1 MGNQSLDAELDKV
14 WQIRYSNTKK
24 ANIESKKLYEKA
36 VANGDESAQ
45 MYALLYQ
52 AATSFLLSSDILL
65 SDLLQCVNYFEKR
78 PNEKG
83 LTIAYNYTGNVFENI
98 GKYNEAINYCQKSV
112 KAAQEINYSEGIGD
126 AYNTLGI
133 VYMRIGDYLNSEQAF
148 QKALQIRLENELV
161 AASASSYNLL
171 GRVNTLK
178 RNFEAA
184 LLNYQKS
191 LALREKHGHIGAI
204 PWSQL
209 GLGSLFIEM
218 GRLDDSEEY
227 FTKAMEAAEK
237 NNDERC
243 LMHCDYGLGKLFSI
257 QNNANKAVLHLE
269 KALSVAEKI
278 DAKAVMADIY
288 QVLSEVNTQNQDFQ
302 NALTNFRKYH
312 NLKEEILNT
321 ETHNQLKNQEI
332 AFAVERSQKE
342 AEIYQLKHVELK
354 KAYDILEE
362 KNKQITDSIH
372 YASSIQ
378 SALLPEMEALQNFFA
393 DSFILFKPKDIVSGD
408 FYWIQQLG
416 NKILI
421 TAADCTGHG
430 VPGAFMSVLGI
441 SLLDDIVNKNKITQ
455 PGRILDELRSKII
468 HALNQ
473 HKEKD
478 KKDGMDM
485 ALCLF
490 DFDEKKGY
498 YSGSYNPLYII
509 RDNELEQIKADRMPI
524 GLHIKDNVPF
534 SEHEFALQKGDQ
546 YYMFSDGFADQ
557 FGGPNERK
565 IKSKKFQELLLENA
579 SQSAQLQRNALDNY
593 FETWRGNMEQIDDVI
608 IIGLKI

>member
-1 MGNQSLDAELDKV
+1 MGNLNLIAELEKV
-14 WQIRYSNTKK
+14 WQMRYSNTKK
-24 ANIESKKLYEKA
+24 ANLESNKLYEVA
-36 VANGDESAQ
+36 VNENDIAGQ
-45 MYALLYQ
+45 MYALLYR

-65 SDLLQCVNYFEKR
+65 SDLLQCVDYFEKN
-78 PNEKG
+78 PKEKG
-83 LTIAYNYTGNVFENI
+83 LTIAYNFTGNVFENI
-98 GKYNEAINYCQKSV
+98 GKYNEAIHYCQKSV
-112 KAAQEINYSEGIGD
+112 KAAQEINYAEGIGD
-126 AYNTLGI
+126 SYNTLGI
-133 VYMRIGDYLNSEQAF
+133 VYMRIGDYLNSEKSF
-148 QKALQIRLENELV
+148 QKALQIRMENEMF
-161 AASASSYNLL
+161 AAAASSYNLL

-178 RNFEAA
+178 RNFEEA
-184 LLNYQKS
+184 LSNYQKS
-191 LALREKHGHIGAI
+191 LELRINHGHTGAI

-209 GLGSLFIEM
+209 GLGSLFLEM
-218 GRLDDSEEY
+218 GRLDDSETY
-227 FTKAMEAAEK
+227 FTKAIDAAKK

-243 LMHCDYGLGKLFSI
+243 LMHCNYGLGKLFSI
-257 QNNANKAVLHLE
+257 QNNGSKSVEHLE
-269 KALSVAEKI
+269 KALSVAEKM

-362 KNKQITDSIH
+362 KNKQITDSIN

-378 SALLPEMEALQNFFA
+378 SALLPDMEALQNFFS

-408 FYWIQQLG
+408 FYWIQPLG

-441 SLLDDIVNKNKITQ
+441 SLLDDIVNKNGVIK
-455 PGRILDELRSKII
+455 PNEILFELRAKII

-490 DFDEKKGY
+490 DFDGHKGY

-509 RDNELEQIKADRMPI
+509 RNNEFEQIKADRMPI
-524 GLHIKDNVPF
+524 GLHIKDNMPF
-534 SEHEFALQKGDQ
+534 SEHEFSFDKGDQ
-546 YYMFSDGFADQ
+546 FYMFSDGYADQ

-565 IKSKKFQELLLENA
+565 IKSKKFQELLLENSGQA
-579 SQSAQLQRNALDNY
+579 GQIQRDALDNY
-593 FETWRGNMEQIDDVI
+593 FETWRGEMEQIDDVI
-608 IIGLKI
+608 VIGLKI